1 MDSLMRKLSKKD
13 NKELE
18 DSTNDRLYKS
28 ENKLFYSSKI
38 ILHPVTTRES
48 KDDTLLDVSR

>member
-1 MDSLMRKLSKKD
+1 MRKLSKKD